1 MNMTELA
8 EPDSDLLLAALGV
21 TQLDEPDGD
30 ILGYLDPTAVAQGS
44 SEQSFVHGGAL
55 GTCVEIFGYRAVEL
69 AARRKGFHGAEWW
82 PVSFQVELLRVA
94 TAQRYAIR
102 GTAERIGK
110 RHAFARVEIAPV
122 DGAAAV
128 TTGTVLLI
136 NAAAS

>member
-1 MNMTELA
+1 MTQIA
-8 EPDSDLLLAALGV
+8 EPDSDLLLTALGI
-21 TQLDEPDGD
+21 TPLKEPDGD

-44 SEQSFVHGGAL
+44 SEDSFVQGGAL

-69 AARRKGFHGAEWW
+69 EAHRKGFHGTEWW

-94 TAQRYAIR
+94 AAQRYAIR

-110 RHAFARVEIAPV
+110 RHAFARVEIAPA
-122 DGAAAV
+122 DGGPAV

-136 NAAAS
+136 NAADS

>member
-1 MNMTELA
+1 MAQPA
-8 EPDSDLLLAALGV
+8 EPDGDLLLTALGI
-21 TQLDEPDGD
+21 TPLSEPDGD
-30 ILGYLDPTAVAQGS
+30 ILGYLEPTAVAQGTT
-44 SEQSFVHGGAL
+44 EQSFVQGGAL

-69 AARRKGFHGAEWW
+69 AAHRKGFHGAEWW

-94 TAQRYAIR
+94 AAQRYAIR

-122 DGAAAV
+122 DGGAAV